1 MAHQL
6 HALLAVRETRQN
18 ALSAMITET
27 TIKLGKP
34 DAYFRGEEV
43 RLRMLKQSPE
53 NDAIERA
60 GKTSKALATT
70 VKETLSYL
78 LSHWADS
85 EDVMFQISKTN
96 QVAKADL
103 MFRGKVLVA
112 DVPVSHLLEL
122 EGRLESLR
130 KTLVLVPTLDA
141 SKSWEIDT
149 QNALDGAWKM
159 ISVEERVKTAK
170 EMKPVILHPATDKH
184 PAQVEKVTDEITV
197 GVYTDNRWSGACSS
211 KQKAA
216 LLSTMDELLVE
227 VKKARMQANSHEA
240 SKEVMGRAISNLLM
254 SAFNDV

>member
-1 MAHQL
+1 MVQL

-18 ALSAMITET
+18 ALTAMITET
-27 TIKLGKP
+27 QHKLGKP

-43 RLRMLKQSPE
+43 RLKMLKSSPE
-53 NDAIERA
+53 NDAVERA

-70 VKETLSYL
+70 VKETLGYFL
-78 LSHWADS
+78 KQWADN

-96 QVAKADL
+96 QIAKADL
-103 MFRGKVLVA
+103 NFRGNLLVK

-122 EGRLESLR
+122 EGRLENLR

-149 QNALDGAWKM
+149 QNAHSGAWKM
-159 ISVEERVKTAK
+159 ITTEERIKTAK

-197 GVYTDNRWSGACSS
+197 GIYTDNRWSGACSS
-211 KQKAA
+211 KQKAD
-216 LLSTMDELLVE
+216 LLAVMDDLLVE
-227 VKKARMQANSHEA
+227 VKKSRMAANSTEA
-240 SKEVMGRAISNLLM
+240 SKEVIGEAITDLLL
-254 SAFNDV
+254 AVFE